1 MPISF
6 GNVKAWCQRGVKL
19 PVLRRLLEVIQW
31 LLVTEAQQPGAAGD
45 WAQRFGKTARSAW
58 KTSWMM
64 LLERSGDRPMI
75 SLAAATPMATMAV
88 VLASNVMVDM
98 AGCLK
103 PSNTLF
109 CCT

>member
-1 MPISF
+1 MPVRF
-6 GNVKAWCQRGVKL
+6 GDVEPWLQSRLEL

-31 LLVTEAQQPGAAGD
+31 LLVTEAQQPGAARD

-64 LLERSGDRPMI
+64 LLERNGDRPMI

-88 VLASNVMVDM
+88 VLASNVMIDM

>member
-1 MPISF
+1 
-6 GNVKAWCQRGVKL
+6 
-19 PVLRRLLEVIQW
+19 
-31 LLVTEAQQPGAAGD
+31 
-45 WAQRFGKTARSAW
+45 
-58 KTSWMM
+58 
-64 LLERSGDRPMI
+64 LERSGDRPMI